1 MNSAASGGDLLFL
14 AVRHIRPGTQD
25 LRAKTRPEHLN
36 WIIASKRALFAGP
49 MFDKASVPIGSLVI
63 AHAKDMKDLEE
74 WNAQDPYAS
83 AGMFDKESFR
93 KWKMVYRPQTPL
105 VDPIYVI
112 ICSDRDGA
120 KDLRAEVRPKH
131 LEWWK
136 SSGRNGFIGPFPAAD
151 GSGAVG
157 SMIITEG
164 KSEDERRKH
173 SRTSPMAIQAARNGN
188 WVNNRRDQVHYPT
201 ELCLSGI

>member
-1 MNSAASGGDLLFL
+1 MSSAASGDELLFL
-14 AVRHIRPGTQD
+14 ALRHIRAGTQD
-25 LRAKTRPEHLN
+25 LRAQTRPEHLN
-36 WIIASKRALFAGP
+36 WIVASKRALFAGP
-49 MFDKASVPIGSLVI
+49 MFDKAAVPIGSLVI
-63 AHAKDMKDLEE
+63 ARAKDMKDIEE

-83 AGMFDKESFR
+83 VGMFERESFR
-93 KWKMVYRPQTPL
+93 EWKMVYRPEAPL
-105 VDPIYVI
+105 TDPIYVI

-136 SSGRNGFIGPFPAAD
+136 SSGRKGFIGPFPAAD

-164 KSEDERRKH
+164 KSEEEVTDWSKSDPYNVAGVFE
-173 SRTSPMAIQAARNGN
+173 SVEIYPMSTVLFDG
-188 WVNNRRDQVHYPT
+188 
-201 ELCLSGI
+201 ELV